1 MRDHLKKFLSH
12 DAHPALQFIKYGMAG
27 GLATAVDL
35 LLTFF
40 FSWKV
45 FPALT
50 ADDKLVTLLNLTITP
65 VDESL
70 RAQRY
75 FLNCFIS
82 FMFANLVAYVANVL
96 WVFKP
101 GRHSRRKEL
110 ILFYVVSGLSF
121 VIGTSLA
128 TALIQFFGLMTSY
141 AKVVNIFASVM
152 INYAGR
158 KFWIFKG

>member
-1 MRDHLKKFLSH
+1 MRSLLKKFLSH
-12 DAHPALQFIKYGMAG
+12 YAHPVLQFIKYGMAG
-27 GLATAVDL
+27 GLAAVVDL
-35 LLTFF
+35 VVTFF
-40 FSWKV
+40 FSWKI

-50 ADDKLVTLLNLTITP
+50 SDDKLVTLFHLAITP

-70 RAQRY
+70 RPLHY
-75 FLNCFIS
+75 FISCFIAL
-82 FMFANLVAYVANVL
+82 MFSNLTAFVSNVL

-110 ILFYVVSGLSF
+110 ILFYIVSGISF
-121 VIGTSLA
+121 IVGTGMA

-141 AKVVNIFASVM
+141 AKIANIFASVM